1 MGDLTEQHFRT
12 FRGNLLQNICGTQ
25 AAILSKNSQPPTYS
39 WEFPEMLRNTTYYKL
54 FELKP
59 LYRKNIQIN
68 VSRYYEKVF
77 KSFLDEL

>member
-1 MGDLTEQHFRT
+1 MVDLTEQHFRT
-12 FRGNLLQNICGTQ
+12 FRGNLLQNVCGTQ
-25 AAILSKNSQPPTYS
+25 AKNSQPPTCS

-68 VSRYYEKVF
+68 ISRYYEKVF